1 MSRIILTAK
10 WIRDSSIFSSIKPKN
25 EKRLF
30 VYFCFFHILT
40 YLAPKNIKA
49 KQVRTGKNK
58 QLVTI
63 FWLNLRKYCSV
74 SYSLNCSWYFRYY
87 LIHLKH
93 SPTLSRE
100 DLFFCITEHVHSQK
114 LNSLFGRTSF
124 SFFRKK
130 KSGIFTW
137 WWPYGECQSW
147 WPRSTCKWSL
157 VQPSKNSK
165 FSNQAHD
172 VQHVPAKKKI
182 VKFR

>member
-124 SFFRKK
+124 SFFREKNPGYLPGDGLMVNVNHDDLEVLVSGVLSNPVRTQNSQTKHTTSNTFLQRK
-130 KSGIFTW
+130 KS
-137 WWPYGECQSW
+137 
-147 WPRSTCKWSL
+147 
-157 VQPSKNSK
+157 
-165 FSNQAHD
+165 
-172 VQHVPAKKKI
+172 
-182 VKFR
+182 